1 MKKLKYVF
9 LIFFTFLVGIFNVEA
24 NSNELYNLDIKIHI
38 NDDAS
43 AHIIETWTMKVSEGT
58 EVYKPMGDLT
68 HSTLTNFKVTD
79 ETGRV
84 YTYNNNWNIN
94 ASLQAK
100 AYRNGINYTSS
111 GIELCWGMSTHGKH
125 TYKIEYDVTNFVMN
139 VEDGQIIY
147 WKLVNDSM
155 NPSPDKVKVEITSNK
170 FFEDTVPVWGY
181 GYKGYAYVDGGEI
194 HMESETDI
202 DSDEYMVL
210 YANFEPNT
218 FNATVT
224 LDGTKDTWLDKAE
237 EGAYEHDYS
246 EKTSIFEIIFII
258 FTSIIF
264 PLIWVLFIVI
274 IVKSANSASSV
285 KDIDYGIWGKGI
297 NQKNLN
303 YFRDIP
309 CKKDIFRAYFV
320 ATLYGKN
327 RKKEDFL
334 GAVLLKW
341 IDEEK
346 VQIIET
352 PPKFLSKSKNS
363 IDLKI
368 NEAKNFS
375 YPKEKELYEML
386 IKASKDGILESKE
399 FEKWCRSNYSK
410 ILNWFDDVI
419 DEQKRLLIA
428 EGSLV
433 QIEKTSLKIFKSK
446 AYQVQQSLREEGEQ
460 LAGLKKFLLDFSEMK
475 NKEAIEVHL
484 WKEYLMYAQIFGIAK
499 KVAKQFK
506 DLYPDVITDVNYD
519 TFVFVNNISYSGVR
533 SATSARSA
541 AHSYSSGGGGFSS
554 GGGGGGSFG
563 GGSGGGC
570 R

>member
-9 LIFFTFLVGIFNVEA
+9 LILFTFLVGIFNVEA
-24 NSNELYNLDIKIHI
+24 SSNELYNLDIKIHI

-43 AHIIETWTMKVSEGT
+43 AHITETWTMKVNEGT
-58 EVYKPMGDLT
+58 EVYKPMGDLS
-68 HSTLTNFKVTD
+68 HSKLTNFKVTD
-79 ETGRV
+79 ETGRI
-84 YTYNNNWNIN
+84 YTYNNNWTTN
-94 ASLQAK
+94 ASLEAK
-100 AYRNGINYTSS
+100 AYKNGINYTSS

-125 TYKIEYDVTNFVMN
+125 AYKIEYDVTNFVMN

-155 NPSPDKVKVEITSNK
+155 KPSPDKAKIEITSNK
-170 FFEDTVPVWGY
+170 VFEDTVPVWGY
-181 GYKGYAYVDGGEI
+181 GYKGYAVVDGGKI
-194 HMESETDI
+194 KLESETDI

-224 LDGTKDTWLDKAE
+224 LEGTKDTWLDKAE
-237 EGAYEHDYS
+237 EDSFEYKYGPKKIYIIIAILILFLVFLIIYGYI
-246 EKTSIFEIIFII
+246 SIQTIKQ
-258 FTSIIF
+258 SDK
-264 PLIWVLFIVI
+264 LH
-274 IVKSANSASSV
+274 
-285 KDIDYGIWGKGI
+285 DIDYGIWGYKV
-297 NQKNLN
+297 NSNDVN

-320 ATLYGKN
+320 ASLYYIIEN
-327 RKKEDFL
+327 KEDLL

-341 IDEEK
+341 IEEGK
-346 VQIIET
+346 VEIIKT
-352 PPKFLSKSKNS
+352 PAKFSSKERNS
-363 IDLKI
+363 IDLKSK
-368 NEAKNFS
+368 EAKVFS
-375 YPKEKELYEML
+375 SEKEKELYEML
-386 IKASKDGILESKE
+386 IKASKDGILERKE
-399 FEKWCRSNYSK
+399 FEKWCGNHHST
-410 ILNWFDDVI
+410 ILEWFDEVI
-419 DEQKRLLIA
+419 VEQKTNLALD
-428 EGSLV
+428 GSLL
-433 QIEKTSLKIFKSK
+433 KTTKKR
-446 AYQVQQSLREEGEQ
+446 YQVQPSLREEGEQ
-460 LAGLKKFLLDFSEMK
+460 MAGLKKFLVDFSEMK

-499 KVAKQFK
+499 NVAKQFK
-506 DLYPDVITDVNYD
+506 DLYPEIFTDINYTIF
-519 TFVFVNNISYSGVR
+519 TFIDIFSSSGIS